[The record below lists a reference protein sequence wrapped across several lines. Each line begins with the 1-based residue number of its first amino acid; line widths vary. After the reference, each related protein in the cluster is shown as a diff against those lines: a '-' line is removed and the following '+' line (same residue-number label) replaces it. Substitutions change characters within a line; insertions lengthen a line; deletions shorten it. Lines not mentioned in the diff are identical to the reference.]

1 MWRVDASGRAGDA
14 VRGWSVNCDEGS
26 LDVAEVAVC
35 ALSEL
40 PPGAVTA
47 AEISG
52 QRVCVANVHG
62 EVFAVQDK
70 CPHLFAPLSVG
81 DLKGAHIVCP
91 WHDSEFDMRTGRTK
105 RWLPTGMWSVLHK
118 LMPPPPGFIK
128 AKIEPEEIRTFRTR
142 VDGET
147 VYVSDE

>member
-1 MWRVDASGRAGDA
+1 M
-14 VRGWSVNCDEGS
+14 
-26 LDVAEVAVC
+26 AEVAVC

-47 AEISG
+47 AEIDG
-52 QRVCVANVHG
+52 RRVCVANVHG

-91 WHDSEFDMRTGRTK
+91 WHDCEFDMRTGQTK
-105 RWLPTGMWSVLHK
+105 KWLPNGMWNVIHK
-118 LMPPPPGFIK
+118 LMPPPPGPIK
-128 AKIEPEEIRTFRTR
+128 AKIEPDQIRTYRAR
-142 VDGET
+142 VADDT
-147 VYVSDE
+147 VYVSDD

>member
-1 MWRVDASGRAGDA
+1 M
-14 VRGWSVNCDEGS
+14 
-26 LDVAEVAVC
+26 AEVAVC
-35 ALSEL
+35 PVGEL
-40 PPGAVTA
+40 PPGSVTA
-47 AEISG
+47 AEVDG

-105 RWLPTGMWSVLHK
+105 SWLPNGMWNVIHR

-128 AKIEPEEIRTFRTR
+128 SKIEPDQIRTFRTR
-142 VDGET
+142 VEGGT

>member
-1 MWRVDASGRAGDA
+1 M
-14 VRGWSVNCDEGS
+14 
-26 LDVAEVAVC
+26 AEVAVC
-35 ALSEL
+35 PVGEL
-40 PPGAVTA
+40 PPGSVTA
-47 AEISG
+47 AEIDG

-105 RWLPTGMWSVLHK
+105 SWLPNGMWNVIHR

-128 AKIEPEEIRTFRTR
+128 SKIEPEQIRTFRTR
-142 VDGET
+142 VEGDT